1 MGTERGDYA
10 IQGGHC
16 FLLDLVLLLEP
27 AFLSGTQFM
36 PFWSE
41 LCPGNVMTVKVM
53 TITGDSKREL
63 TVTSAYLPHKSYEP
77 TPSKRVKGSR

>member
-1 MGTERGDYA
+1 MGTEQGDYA
-10 IQGGHC
+10 IRGRHC

-36 PFWSE
+36 PFHCQS
-41 LCPGNVMTVKVM
+41 CPGNVTTVKVM
-53 TITGDSKREL
+53 TTTGGSKREL

-77 TPSKRVKGSR
+77 TPSKRVKKSC